1 MSAFLIPNKEERQKV
16 KYKSN
21 IIDLLKN
28 KKFLLVIFGCGL
40 VLASH
45 AMYYSFSAIYW
56 RNLEFSLFQIGF
68 LWFWGVFAEIIF
80 FLLIDKDKNKKYIFP
95 SNYFCRNYKFFKMD
109 NDIFLY

>member
-1 MSAFLIPNKEERQKV
+1 MNLEQTVFLNYIFSFLYFFLMSAFLIPNKEERQKV

-21 IIDLLKN
+21 IINLLKN

-56 RNLEFSLFQIGF
+56 RNLEFNLFQIGF
-68 LWFWGVFAEIIF
+68 YGFGECLQKLF
-80 FLLIDKDKNKKYIFP
+80 F
-95 SNYFCRNYKFFKMD
+95 FF
-109 NDIFLY
+109 